1 MSNSY
6 TLIEGSVP
14 LLISM
19 PHNGEKIPADIA
31 VIMTAKGREIAD
43 TDWYM
48 ERLYAF
54 AKACGAYILIPKYNR
69 YVIDLNRYPDG
80 VDLYPGAN
88 NTELCPTTAFDLLPL
103 YQEGCAPTIEQRT
116 ERIKNYW
123 QPYHQALAS
132 TMQAIKTEFGQAVL
146 LEAHSIRSHV
156 PRFFQGQLPDFNF
169 GNADGKS
176 CAPELIATLA
186 ALDYAP
192 YTMVCNGRFKGGY
205 ITRAFGQPSN
215 GFHAVQLELSQ
226 HTYMNEQDMTYNETL
241 ALQVQPKLEALVK
254 TLITFAST
262 TTSSKNA
269 RV

>member
-6 TLIEGSVP
+6 TLVKGSVP

-19 PHNGEKIPADIA
+19 PHNGEEIPADIA
-31 VIMTAKGREIAD
+31 AVMTDKGREVAD

-48 ERLYAF
+48 DRLYAF
-54 AKACGAYILIPKYNR
+54 AKQLGAFILIPKYNR
-69 YVIDLNRYPDG
+69 YVIDLNRDPDG

-88 NTELCPTTAFDLLPL
+88 NTELCPTSAFDLSPL
-103 YQEGCAPTIEQRT
+103 YQEGKAPSAEQINARVA
-116 ERIKNYW
+116 NYW

-132 TMQAIKTEFGQAVL
+132 TMEKIKAEFGQAVL
-146 LEAHSIRSHV
+146 LEAHSIRSEV

-176 CAPELIATLA
+176 CSTALISALT

-205 ITRAFGQPSN
+205 ITRAFGQPN
-215 GFHAVQLELSQ
+215 EGFHAVQLELSQ
-226 HTYMNEQDMTYNETL
+226 RTYMNEQAMTYNESL
-241 ALQVQPKLEALVK
+241 AMQVQPKLEALVK
-254 TLITFAST
+254 TLINFATST
-262 TTSSKNA
+262 RN
-269 RV
+269 